1 MKVSEE
7 LIFEINIEKES
18 DMQSP
23 GERTEEIEGQ
33 RIRHSLFTKQKE
45 S

>member
-1 MKVSEE
+1 MTISEE

-23 GERTEEIEGQ
+23 RKRTLQTEEIKGQ
-33 RIRHSLFTKQKE
+33 RIKA
-45 S
+45 